1 MELIVGIDGTDRGG
15 KRCVEVG
22 LGIAPLPRMAVAEQL
37 ASGRMVALPWDG
49 PELHVST
56 YLVWNP
62 QRHLGS
68 AETTFLQ
75 HVRKMLAT

>member
-1 MELIVGIDGTDRGG
+1 
-15 KRCVEVG
+15 
-22 LGIAPLPRMAVAEQL
+22 MAVAEQL

-49 PELHVST
+49 PELQVST

-75 HVRKMLAT
+75 HVRKMLAS

>member
-1 MELIVGIDGTDRGG
+1 MEFQHVETI

-22 LGIAPLPRMAVAEQL
+22 LGIAPLPRMAVAEEL
-37 ASGRMVALPWDG
+37 ASGQLAALHWDG

-62 QRHLGS
+62 QRHLDS
-68 AETTFLQ
+68 AGNIFLQ
-75 HVRKMLAT
+75 HVRKMLGKAQ